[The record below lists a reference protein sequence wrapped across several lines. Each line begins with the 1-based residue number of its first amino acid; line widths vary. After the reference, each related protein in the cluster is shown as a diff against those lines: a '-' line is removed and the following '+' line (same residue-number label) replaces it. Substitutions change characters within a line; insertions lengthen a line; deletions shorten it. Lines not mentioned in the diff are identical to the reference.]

1 LLKCSAGEKLKGG
14 QRLDFKPIDN
24 QDSGSELEK
33 IEQNNYQTEQVIEIR
48 PADFLEEDIIDIKES
63 DLIYEE

>member
-1 LLKCSAGEKLKGG
+1 
-14 QRLDFKPIDN
+14 LDFKPIDN